1 MDKEKYDDK
10 LKEIA
15 ARQEA
20 EVKELN
26 NLKDVNK
33 IKEAEEKIF
42 LNFLN
47 KLKSFPVMNPLP
59 KHEGYRYVGIIGEN
73 SAGKSSL
80 LNFVLGL
87 QLEVGVDD
95 TTQDIEKVHVDASS
109 KLAYFD
115 SPGLNQTI
123 NITHAECLKAFYTI
137 DIMFIA
143 SSVTFKNVI
152 RSIQVMN
159 KINPPKLYLV
169 RNQCD
174 KFRTDAELMKCKEKD
189 RKVLQ
194 GCGVNRPILY
204 VSTIKDDSFMDN
216 AQFKKLVK
224 GQ

>member
-174 KFRTDAELMKCKEKD
+174 KFSDNEMTNCKEKD
-189 RKVLQ
+189 RKLLLDY
-194 GCGVNRPILY
+194 GINRPILY
-204 VSTIKDDSFMDN
+204 VSTFKPDSFMDN
-216 AQFKKLVK
+216 ARFKKLIK